1 MVQISASSTVCQ
13 SEDHVSAELDGEVV
27 LMSIEKGAYFGL
39 NKVLSRIWKLIE
51 TPITVNQLCAA
62 LMAEY
67 EVDAEICQKDV
78 IEALQTLA
86 EKNLVAVS

>member
-1 MVQISASSTVCQ
+1 MVQISATSTVCQ
-13 SEDHVSAELDGEVV
+13 SEDQVSTELDGEVV

-39 NKVLSRIWKLIE
+39 NNVLSRIWKLIE

-62 LMAEY
+62 LMTEY
-67 EVDAEICQKDV
+67 EVEAETCRKDV

-86 EKNLVAVS
+86 EKNLITVC